1 MLKKFLFVII
11 LLSSIGVCAQ
21 SIQTYTAVQ
30 SPNLEKVNFVITE
43 DSSSENQNEKIQN
56 EKIFGFLI
64 AGFVLAF
71 GIAAFA
77 VFAIQNK
84 EVLED

>member
-1 MLKKFLFVII
+1 MLRKFVFVII

-21 SIQTYTAVQ
+21 SIQTYTAAQ
-30 SPNLEKVNFVITE
+30 SSNLEQVNFVITE
-43 DSSSENQNEKIQN
+43 DSFENQIENF
-56 EKIFGFLI
+56 FGFLI
-64 AGFVLAF
+64 AGVVLAF
-71 GIAAFA
+71 GLAAFT

>member
-21 SIQTYTAVQ
+21 SIQTYTAAQ
-30 SPNLEKVNFVITE
+30 SPNLEKINFVITE
-43 DSSSENQNEKIQN
+43 DSSSENQNEKF
-56 EKIFGFLI
+56 FGFLI
-64 AGFVLAF
+64 AGIVLAF
-71 GIAAFA
+71 GLAAFT